1 MITAPMQPW
10 LITLEAYREL
20 CTVNFQ
26 TPAQEGN
33 SVDAKQ
39 PSYELRDG
47 LATVRIHGTMLRQV
61 SPRQKAISAICG
73 VRLCSMEETAAALL
87 QAAADPAAHT
97 ILLDI
102 DSPGGT
108 VNGTPELAQVVRT
121 VAKDKHV
128 YAFTAGQ
135 CCSAAYWVASQ
146 ADVIYAAPSATV
158 GSIGVILPVVDS
170 SALYD
175 RCGLKMEVFSA
186 GKYKSTGMDGTSLT
200 EEQRDRLTQQVNAT
214 WARFKQAVTRRRSIS
229 EADMEGQTFYGLDAR
244 EHHLIDACVL
254 SLGVAQGK
262 LIERHRA
269 LSLHGS
275 YHT

>member
-10 LITLEAYREL
+10 LITLESYREL

-26 TPAQEGN
+26 SPAQSN
-33 SVDAKQ
+33 TVDEKAQ
-39 PSYELRDG
+39 PYELREG

-73 VRLCSMEETAAALL
+73 VRLCSMEETADALL
-87 QAAADPAAHT
+87 QAAADPAVHT

-121 VAKDKHV
+121 IAKDKHV

-200 EEQRDRLTQQVNAT
+200 EEQRNRLTQQVNAT
-214 WARFKQAVTRRRSIS
+214 WASFKQAVTRRRSIS
-229 EADMEGQTFYGLDAR
+229 DADMEGQTFYGLDAR
-244 EHHLIDACVL
+244 EKKIIDAITY
-254 SLGVAQGK
+254 SLENVQK
-262 LIERHRA
+262 KISKRH
-269 LSLHGS
+269 SFNV
-275 YHT
+275 

>member
-26 TPAQEGN
+26 SPAQGN
-33 SVDAKQ
+33 AVDEKAQ
-39 PSYELRDG
+39 PYELLNG
-47 LATVRIHGTMLRQV
+47 LAIVRIHGTMLRQV
-61 SPRQKAISAICG
+61 SPRQKAIAAICG

-87 QAAADPAAHT
+87 QAAADPAVHT

-121 VAKDKHV
+121 VAKEKHV

-214 WARFKQAVTRRRSIS
+214 WGRFKQAVTRRRSIS
-229 EADMEGQTFYGLDAR
+229 EADMEGQTFYGWEAQNEKLVDAIVISR
-244 EHHLIDACVL
+244 STL
-254 SLGVAQGK
+254 QQK
-262 LIERHRA
+262 IEKRHV
-269 LSLHGS
+269 
-275 YHT
+275 TT

>member
-26 TPAQEGN
+26 SPAQGN
-33 SVDAKQ
+33 AVDEKAQ
-39 PSYELRDG
+39 AYELLNG

-61 SPRQKAISAICG
+61 SPRQKAIAAICG
-73 VRLCSMEETAAALL
+73 VRLCSMEETTAALL
-87 QAAADPAAHT
+87 QAAADPAVHT

-229 EADMEGQTFYGLDAR
+229 EADMEGQTFYGSDAR
-244 EHHLIDACVL
+244 EHHLVDACAF
-254 SLGVAQGK
+254 SLGAIQGK
-262 LIERHRA
+262 LIERHQA
-269 LSLHGS
+269 LSLPRCC
-275 YHT
+275 YTK

>member
-1 MITAPMQPW
+1 MMTSPTQPW

-26 TPAQEGN
+26 SPAQSNAVEE
-33 SVDAKQ
+33 KQ
-39 PSYELRDG
+39 QPYEVRDG

-61 SPRQKAISAICG
+61 SPRQKTIAAICG
-73 VRLCSMEETAAALL
+73 VRLCSMEDTAAALM
-87 QAAADPAAHT
+87 QAAENPAVHT

-108 VNGTPELAQVVRT
+108 VNGTPELAQVVRS

-200 EEQRDRLTQQVNAT
+200 AEQRYRLTQQVNDT
-214 WARFKQAVTRRRSIS
+214 WGRFKQAVNRRRSIS

-244 EHHLIDACVL
+244 EPHLIDACAG
-254 SLGVAQGK
+254 SLAAVQAK
-262 LIERHRA
+262 LIARHNF
-269 LSLHGS
+269 
-275 YHT
+275 

>member
-26 TPAQEGN
+26 SPAQSN
-33 SVDAKQ
+33 AVDEKAQ
-39 PSYELRDG
+39 PYELLNG

-73 VRLCSMEETAAALL
+73 VRLCSMEETASALL
-87 QAAADPAAHT
+87 QAAADPAVHT

-108 VNGTPELAQVVRT
+108 VNGTPELALVVRT
-121 VAKDKHV
+121 IAKDKHV

-214 WARFKQAVTRRRSIS
+214 WGRFKQAVTRRRSIS

-244 EHHLIDACVL
+244 EHHLIDAC
-254 SLGVAQGK
+254 
-262 LIERHRA
+262 A
-269 LSLHGS
+269 LSIDVIQHKLVARHHCS
-275 YHT
+275 ATNTPH

>member
-33 SVDAKQ
+33 SLDAKQ

-73 VRLCSMEETAAALL
+73 VRLCSMEETADALL
-87 QAAADPAAHT
+87 QAAADPAVHT

-121 VAKDKHV
+121 IAKDKHV

-170 SALYD
+170 SALYG
-175 RCGLKMEVFSA
+175 RCGLKMEAFSA

-214 WARFKQAVTRRRSIS
+214 WARFKQAVTRRRTID
-229 EADMEGQTFYGLDAR
+229 EADMEGQSFYGTDAR
-244 EHHLIDACVL
+244 DKRLVDACNY
-254 SLGVAQGK
+254 S
-262 LIERHRA
+262 IEKIKNKIILRH
-269 LSLHGS
+269 SV
-275 YHT
+275 

>member
-26 TPAQEGN
+26 SPALSITIEEK
-33 SVDAKQ
+33 AQ
-39 PSYELRDG
+39 PYELQNG

-61 SPRQKAISAICG
+61 SPRQKAIAAICG
-73 VRLCSMEETAAALL
+73 VRLCSMEETASALL
-87 QAAADPAAHT
+87 QAAADPAVHT

-108 VNGTPELAQVVRT
+108 VNGTPELAQIVRT
-121 VAKDKHV
+121 VAREKHV

-200 EEQRDRLTQQVNAT
+200 AEQRDRLSQQVNAT
-214 WARFKQAVTRRRSIS
+214 WERFKQAVIRRRAIA
-229 EADMEGQTFYGLDAR
+229 EADMEGQSFYGSAAQK
-244 EHHLIDACVL
+244 HHLVDACVL
-254 SLGVAQGK
+254 NKNAVQSK
-262 LIERHRA
+262 LILRHTKTNT
-269 LSLHGS
+269 LL
-275 YHT
+275 

>member
-1 MITAPMQPW
+1 MITAPTQPW

-26 TPAQEGN
+26 SPAQGN
-33 SVDAKQ
+33 AVDEKAQ
-39 PSYELRDG
+39 PYELQNG
-47 LATVRIHGTMLRQV
+47 LATVCIHGTMLRQV

-87 QAAADPAAHT
+87 QAAADPAVHT

-121 VAKDKHV
+121 VAKDNHV

-200 EEQRDRLTQQVNAT
+200 EEQRDRLMQQVNAT
-214 WARFKQAVTRRRSIS
+214 WARFKQAVTCRRAINDSG
-229 EADMEGQTFYGLDAR
+229 MEGQTFYGWEAQNEKLVDAIVMSR
-244 EHHLIDACVL
+244 SIL
-254 SLGVAQGK
+254 QQK
-262 LIERHRA
+262 IEKRHV
-269 LSLHGS
+269 
-275 YHT
+275 TT

>member
-26 TPAQEGN
+26 SPAQGN
-33 SVDAKQ
+33 AVDEKAQ
-39 PSYELRDG
+39 PYELLNG

-73 VRLCSMEETAAALL
+73 VRLCSMEETADALL
-87 QAAADPAAHT
+87 QAAADPAVHT

-121 VAKDKHV
+121 IAKDKHV

-170 SALYD
+170 SAFYD

-200 EEQRDRLTQQVNAT
+200 AEQRDRLTQQVNDT
-214 WARFKQAVTRRRSIS
+214 WGRFKQAVTRRRTID
-229 EADMEGQTFYGLDAR
+229 ETDMEGQSFYGTDAR
-244 EHHLIDACVL
+244 EKKLVDACVY
-254 SLGVAQGK
+254 SGK
-262 LIERHRA
+262 NLKNKIIERHKN
-269 LSLHGS
+269 
-275 YHT
+275 

>member
-26 TPAQEGN
+26 SPAQSN
-33 SVDAKQ
+33 AVDEKTQ
-39 PSYELRDG
+39 PYELREG
-47 LATVRIHGTMLRQV
+47 LATVRIHGTLLRQV

-73 VRLCSMEETAAALL
+73 VRLCSMEETASALQ
-87 QAAADPAAHT
+87 QAAADPAVHT

-170 SALYD
+170 SAFYD

-200 EEQRDRLTQQVNAT
+200 AEQRDRLTQQVNDT
-214 WARFKQAVTRRRSIS
+214 WGRFKQAVTRRRSIS
-229 EADMEGQTFYGLDAR
+229 EADMEGQSFYGWDAFKHNLLDGVICDMSECCR
-244 EHHLIDACVL
+244 KIDM
-254 SLGVAQGK
+254 
-262 LIERHRA
+262 RHN
-269 LSLHGS
+269 SKIIS
-275 YHT
+275 IKN

>member
-1 MITAPMQPW
+1 MTTSPMQPW

-20 CTVNFQ
+20 CTVNFHS
-26 TPAQEGN
+26 PAQGN
-33 SVDAKQ
+33 TVNEKSQ
-39 PSYELRDG
+39 PYELKNG
-47 LATVRIHGTMLRQV
+47 LATVRIHGTMQRQV
-61 SPRQKAISAICG
+61 SPRQKAIAAICG
-73 VRLCSMEETAAALL
+73 VRLCSMEETASALL
-87 QAAADPAAHT
+87 QVAADPAVHT

-108 VNGTPELAQVVRT
+108 VNGTPELAQVVCT
-121 VAKDKHV
+121 IAKDKHI

-158 GSIGVILPVVDS
+158 DSIGVILPVVDS

-214 WARFKQAVTRRRSIS
+214 WARFKQAVTRRRSID
-229 EADMEGQTFYGLDAR
+229 EADMEGQSFYGTDAR
-244 EHHLIDACVL
+244 DKKIVDACSSSFDELHRKL
-254 SLGVAQGK
+254 SL
-262 LIERHRA
+262 RHA
-269 LSLHGS
+269 HDNL
-275 YHT
+275 

>member
-26 TPAQEGN
+26 SPAQGN
-33 SVDAKQ
+33 AVDEKAQ
-39 PSYELRDG
+39 SYEIQEG

-61 SPRQKAISAICG
+61 SPRQKAIAAICG

-121 VAKDKHV
+121 IAKDKHV
-128 YAFTAGQ
+128 YAFTAGK

-200 EEQRDRLTQQVNAT
+200 AEQRDRLSQQVNAT
-214 WARFKQAVTRRRSIS
+214 WERFKQAVTRRRTIS

-244 EHHLIDACVL
+244 DKGLVDACCF
-254 SLGVAQGK
+254 SYIM
-262 LIERHRA
+262 LIEKIGKRHSR
-269 LSLHGS
+269 S
-275 YHT
+275 

>member
-1 MITAPMQPW
+1 MITSPMQPW

-26 TPAQEGN
+26 APAQGN
-33 SVDAKQ
+33 AVDEKAQ
-39 PSYELRDG
+39 PYELKEG

-61 SPRQKAISAICG
+61 SPRQKAIAVICG
-73 VRLCSMEETAAALL
+73 VRLCSMEETASALQ
-87 QAAADPAAHT
+87 QAAADPAVHT

-121 VAKDKHV
+121 IAKDKHV

-135 CCSAAYWVASQ
+135 CCFAAYWVASQ

-229 EADMEGQTFYGLDAR
+229 EDDMEGQTFYGLEAR
-244 EHHLIDACVL
+244 DRHLIDACAP
-254 SLGVAQGK
+254 SLDGVKKK
-262 LIERHRA
+262 LIQRHYF
-269 LSLHGS
+269 SK
-275 YHT
+275 

>member
-26 TPAQEGN
+26 APAQGN
-33 SVDAKQ
+33 AVDEKAQ
-39 PSYELRDG
+39 PYEVRDG

-73 VRLCSMEETAAALL
+73 VRLCSMEETASALL
-87 QAAADPAAHT
+87 QAAADPAVHT

-108 VNGTPELAQVVRT
+108 VNGTPELAQVVRII
-121 VAKDKHV
+121 AKDKHV
-128 YAFTAGQ
+128 YTFTAGQ

-146 ADVIYAAPSATV
+146 ADVIYATPSATV
-158 GSIGVILPVVDS
+158 GSIGVILPVVDN

-200 EEQRDRLTQQVNAT
+200 EEQRNRLTQQVNDT
-214 WARFKQAVTRRRSIS
+214 CCTSSFYSSWNLQVTFIETFCFETSSSTDSSSTIAAEASI
-229 EADMEGQTFYGLDAR
+229 
-244 EHHLIDACVL
+244 
-254 SLGVAQGK
+254 VAYDFIITRPLAAESK
-262 LIERHRA
+262 L
-269 LSLHGS
+269 
-275 YHT
+275 

>member
-20 CTVNFQ
+20 CTGNFQ
-26 TPAQEGN
+26 SPVQRN
-33 SVDAKQ
+33 SVDEKAQ
-39 PSYELRDG
+39 PYELREG
-47 LATVRIHGTMLRQV
+47 LATVRIHGTMLRQL
-61 SPRQKAISAICG
+61 SPRQKSIASICG
-73 VRLCSMEETAAALL
+73 VRLCSMEETASALL
-87 QAAADPAAHT
+87 QAAADPAVHT

-121 VAKDKHV
+121 VAKNKHV

-200 EEQRDRLTQQVNAT
+200 EEQRDRLTQQVNTT
-214 WARFKQAVTRRRSIS
+214 WGRFKQAVTRRRSID
-229 EADMEGQTFYGLDAR
+229 EAVMEGQSFYGLDCLSN
-244 EHHLIDACVL
+244 HLVDGISPSVS
-254 SLGVAQGK
+254 SLISKILV
-262 LIERHRA
+262 RH
-269 LSLHGS
+269 G
-275 YHT
+275 

>member
-10 LITLEAYREL
+10 LITLEAYRAL

-26 TPAQEGN
+26 STAQGN
-33 SVDAKQ
+33 GVDEKPQ
-39 PSYELRDG
+39 PYEVRDG

-214 WARFKQAVTRRRSIS
+214 WARFKQAVTHRRSIS
-229 EADMEGQTFYGLDAR
+229 DADMEGQTFYGLDAR
-244 EHHLIDACVL
+244 EHRLIDACAYNIE
-254 SLGVAQGK
+254 SMQKK
-262 LIERHRA
+262 LRIRHGR
-269 LSLHGS
+269 
-275 YHT
+275 

>member
-26 TPAQEGN
+26 TPAQGN
-33 SVDAKQ
+33 SVDEKAQ
-39 PSYELRDG
+39 SYEIQEG

-61 SPRQKAISAICG
+61 SPRQKAIAAICG

-87 QAAADPAAHT
+87 QAAADPAVHT

-121 VAKDKHV
+121 VAKEKHV

-214 WARFKQAVTRRRSIS
+214 WERFKQAVTRRRTIS
-229 EADMEGQTFYGLDAR
+229 ETDMEGQSFYGLDCLFN
-244 EHHLIDACVL
+244 HLVDGISPSVS
-254 SLGVAQGK
+254 SLKSKILV
-262 LIERHRA
+262 RH
-269 LSLHGS
+269 G
-275 YHT
+275 

>member
-1 MITAPMQPW
+1 MITSPMQPW

-26 TPAQEGN
+26 SPAQSN
-33 SVDAKQ
+33 AVDEKSQ
-39 PSYELRDG
+39 PYELREG

-73 VRLCSMEETAAALL
+73 VRLCSMEETAAALQ
-87 QAAADPAAHT
+87 QAAADPAVHT

-121 VAKDKHV
+121 IAKDKHV
-128 YAFTAGQ
+128 YTFTAGQ

-214 WARFKQAVTRRRSIS
+214 WARFKQAVTLRRSIS
-229 EADMEGQTFYGLDAR
+229 EADMEGQTFYGLDCLAN
-244 EHHLIDACVL
+244 HLIDGIL
-254 SLGVAQGK
+254 PSIYSLK
-262 LIERHRA
+262 SKISLRH
-269 LSLHGS
+269 SLKQF
-275 YHT
+275 

>member
-26 TPAQEGN
+26 SPAQGN
-33 SVDAKQ
+33 AVDEKAQ
-39 PSYELRDG
+39 PYELLNG

-73 VRLCSMEETAAALL
+73 VRLCSTEETAAALL
-87 QAAADPAAHT
+87 QAAADPAVHT

-170 SALYD
+170 SAFYD

-200 EEQRDRLTQQVNAT
+200 AEQRDRLTQQVNDT
-214 WARFKQAVTRRRSIS
+214 WGRFKQAVTRRRTID
-229 EADMEGQTFYGLDAR
+229 ETDMEGQSFYGTDAR
-244 EHHLIDACVL
+244 EKKLVDACVY
-254 SLGVAQGK
+254 SGK
-262 LIERHRA
+262 NLKNKIIERHKN
-269 LSLHGS
+269 
-275 YHT
+275 

>member
-1 MITAPMQPW
+1 MITSPMQPW

-26 TPAQEGN
+26 APAQGN
-33 SVDAKQ
+33 AVDEKAQ
-39 PSYELRDG
+39 PYELKEG

-61 SPRQKAISAICG
+61 SPRQKAIAVICG
-73 VRLCSMEETAAALL
+73 VRLCSMEETASAL
-87 QAAADPAAHT
+87 QKAAADPAVHT

-121 VAKDKHV
+121 IAKDKHV

-229 EADMEGQTFYGLDAR
+229 EDDMEGQTFYGLEAR
-244 EHHLIDACVL
+244 DRHLIDACAP
-254 SLGVAQGK
+254 SLDGVKKK
-262 LIERHRA
+262 LIQRHYF
-269 LSLHGS
+269 SK
-275 YHT
+275 

>member
-1 MITAPMQPW
+1 MITVPMQPW

-26 TPAQEGN
+26 SPAQGN
-33 SVDAKQ
+33 GVDEKPQ
-39 PSYELRDG
+39 PYEVRDG

-61 SPRQKAISAICG
+61 SHRQKSIAAICG
-73 VRLCSMEETAAALL
+73 VRLCCMEETASALL
-87 QAAADPAAHT
+87 QAAADPAVHT

-121 VAKDKHV
+121 IAKDKHV

-135 CCSAAYWVASQ
+135 CCSSAYWVASQ

-170 SALYD
+170 STLYD

-214 WARFKQAVTRRRSIS
+214 WARFKQAVNRRRSIS
-229 EADMEGQTFYGLDAR
+229 EDDMEGQTFYGLDAR
-244 EHHLIDACVL
+244 EHRLIDACAYNIE
-254 SLGVAQGK
+254 SMQKK
-262 LIERHRA
+262 LRIRHGR
-269 LSLHGS
+269 
-275 YHT
+275 

>member
-26 TPAQEGN
+26 SPAQGN
-33 SVDAKQ
+33 ADDEKAQ
-39 PSYELRDG
+39 PYELQNG

-61 SPRQKAISAICG
+61 SPRQKAIAAICG
-73 VRLCSMEETAAALL
+73 VRLCSMEETASVLQ
-87 QAAADPAAHT
+87 QAAADPAVHT

-108 VNGTPELAQVVRT
+108 VNGTPELAQVVRSI
-121 VAKDKHV
+121 AKDKHV

-158 GSIGVILPVVDS
+158 GSIGVILPMVDS

-200 EEQRDRLTQQVNAT
+200 AEQRDRLTQQVNDT
-214 WARFKQAVTRRRSIS
+214 WARFKQAVTLRRSID

-244 EHHLIDACVL
+244 DKGLVDACTISKTL
-254 SLGVAQGK
+254 LQQK
-262 LIERHRA
+262 ILNRHA
-269 LSLHGS
+269 ITFL
-275 YHT
+275 

>member
-1 MITAPMQPW
+1 MITSPMQPW

-26 TPAQEGN
+26 APAQGN
-33 SVDAKQ
+33 AVDEKAQ
-39 PSYELRDG
+39 PYELRDG

-61 SPRQKAISAICG
+61 SPRQKAIAAICG
-73 VRLCSMEETAAALL
+73 VRLCSMEETASAML
-87 QAAADPAAHT
+87 QAAADPAVHT

-121 VAKDKHV
+121 IAKDRHV

-200 EEQRDRLTQQVNAT
+200 EEQRDRLSQQVNDT
-214 WARFKQAVTRRRSIS
+214 WGRFKQAVTRRRSIS
-229 EADMEGQTFYGLDAR
+229 EDDMEGQTFYGLDAR
-244 EHHLIDACVL
+244 VKKLVDACEL
-254 SLGVAQGK
+254 SLYTVRNK
-262 LIERHRA
+262 IIIRHSR
-269 LSLHGS
+269 
-275 YHT
+275 

>member
-1 MITAPMQPW
+1 MITSPMQPW

-26 TPAQEGN
+26 APAQGN
-33 SVDAKQ
+33 AVDEKAQ
-39 PSYELRDG
+39 PYELKEG

-61 SPRQKAISAICG
+61 SPRQKAIAVICG
-73 VRLCSMEETAAALL
+73 VRLCSMEETASALQ
-87 QAAADPAAHT
+87 QAAADPAVHT

-121 VAKDKHV
+121 IAKDKHV

-229 EADMEGQTFYGLDAR
+229 EDDMEGQMFYGLEAR
-244 EHHLIDACVL
+244 DRHLIDACAP
-254 SLGVAQGK
+254 SLDGVKKK
-262 LIERHRA
+262 LIQRHYF
-269 LSLHGS
+269 SK
-275 YHT
+275 

>member
-26 TPAQEGN
+26 SPAQGN
-33 SVDAKQ
+33 TVDEKPQ
-39 PSYELRDG
+39 PYEQQNG
-47 LATVRIHGTMLRQV
+47 LVTVRIHGTMLRQV
-61 SPRQKAISAICG
+61 SPRQKAIAAICG
-73 VRLCSMEETAAALL
+73 VRLCSMEETSSALL
-87 QAAADPAAHT
+87 QAAADPAVHT

-108 VNGTPELAQVVRT
+108 VNGTPELAQLVRT
-121 VAKDKHV
+121 IAKDKHV

-200 EEQRDRLTQQVNAT
+200 EEQRDRLTQQVNDT
-214 WARFKQAVTRRRSIS
+214 WARFKQAVTRRRTID
-229 EADMEGQTFYGLDAR
+229 ETDMEGQSFYGTDAR
-244 EHHLIDACVL
+244 HKKLVDACVY
-254 SLGVAQGK
+254 SGK
-262 LIERHRA
+262 NLKNKIIERHKN
-269 LSLHGS
+269 
-275 YHT
+275 

>member
-10 LITLEAYREL
+10 LITLESYREL

-26 TPAQEGN
+26 SPAQSN
-33 SVDAKQ
+33 AVDEKVQ
-39 PSYELRDG
+39 PYEQLNG

-73 VRLCSMEETAAALL
+73 VRLCSMEETASALL
-87 QAAADPAAHT
+87 QAAADPAVHT
-97 ILLDI
+97 ILMDI

-200 EEQRDRLTQQVNAT
+200 EEQRDRLTQQVNDT
-214 WARFKQAVTRRRSIS
+214 WARFKQSVTRRRFII
-229 EADMEGQTFYGLDAR
+229 EADMEGQSFYGTDAR
-244 EHHLIDACVL
+244 DKSLVDACAG
-254 SLGVAQGK
+254 SLAAVQAK
-262 LIERHRA
+262 LIARHSSQKRGA
-269 LSLHGS
+269 
-275 YHT
+275 

>member
-1 MITAPMQPW
+1 MMTASMQPW

-20 CTVNFQ
+20 STVNFQ
-26 TPAQEGN
+26 SQAQSNTVEEK
-33 SVDAKQ
+33 AH
-39 PSYELRDG
+39 PYELRDG
-47 LATVRIHGTMLRQV
+47 LATVRIYGTMLRQV
-61 SPRQKAISAICG
+61 SPRQKAIAAFCG
-73 VRLCSMEETAAALL
+73 MRLCSMEENSTALM
-87 QAAADPAAHT
+87 QAAADPAVHT

-102 DSPGGT
+102 DSPGGS

-121 VAKDKHV
+121 IARDKHV

-175 RCGLKMEVFSA
+175 RNGLKMEVFSA
-186 GKYKSTGMDGTSLT
+186 GKYKSAGMDGTSLT

-214 WARFKQAVTRRRSIS
+214 WARFKQAVTCRRKIAP
-229 EADMEGQTFYGLDAR
+229 ADMEGQSFYGREALEKGLVDANCTDFNR
-244 EHHLIDACVL
+244 LHA
-254 SLGVAQGK
+254 K
-262 LIERHRA
+262 LLYRHA
-269 LSLHGS
+269 VM
-275 YHT
+275 

>member
-1 MITAPMQPW
+1 MITSPMQPW

-26 TPAQEGN
+26 APAQGN
-33 SVDAKQ
+33 AVDEKAQ
-39 PSYELRDG
+39 PYELKEG

-61 SPRQKAISAICG
+61 SPRQKAIAVICG
-73 VRLCSMEETAAALL
+73 VRLCSMEEPASAL
-87 QAAADPAAHT
+87 QHAAADPAVHT

-121 VAKDKHV
+121 IAKDKHV

-229 EADMEGQTFYGLDAR
+229 EDDMEGQTFYGLEAR
-244 EHHLIDACVL
+244 DRHLIDACAP
-254 SLGVAQGK
+254 SLDGVKKK
-262 LIERHRA
+262 LIQRHYF
-269 LSLHGS
+269 SK
-275 YHT
+275 

>member
-1 MITAPMQPW
+1 MITSPMQPW

-26 TPAQEGN
+26 SPAQGN
-33 SVDAKQ
+33 DVDEKAQ
-39 PSYELRDG
+39 PYELRDG

-61 SPRQKAISAICG
+61 SPRQKAIAAICG

-87 QAAADPAAHT
+87 QAAADPAVHT

-121 VAKDKHV
+121 VAREKHV

-200 EEQRDRLTQQVNAT
+200 EEQRDRLSQQVNDI
-214 WARFKQAVTRRRSIS
+214 WGRFKQAVTRRRSIS
-229 EADMEGQTFYGLDAR
+229 EHDMEGQSFYGWDAENKR
-244 EHHLIDACVL
+244 LVDACIISI
-254 SLGVAQGK
+254 SLIRK
-262 LIERHRA
+262 KIDKRH
-269 LSLHGS
+269 LKKCL
-275 YHT
+275 

>member
-1 MITAPMQPW
+1 MITSPMQPW

-26 TPAQEGN
+26 APAKGN
-33 SVDAKQ
+33 AVDEKAQ
-39 PSYELRDG
+39 PYELRDG
-47 LATVRIHGTMLRQV
+47 LATVRIHGTMLRHV
-61 SPRQKAISAICG
+61 SHRQKSIAAICG
-73 VRLCSMEETAAALL
+73 VRLCSMEETAAALQ
-87 QAAADPAAHT
+87 QAAADPAVHT

-146 ADVIYAAPSATV
+146 SDVIYATPSATV

-170 SALYD
+170 SAFYD

-214 WARFKQAVTRRRSIS
+214 WARFKQAVTRRRTIS
-229 EADMEGQTFYGLDAR
+229 DADMEGQSFYGTDAR
-244 EHHLIDACVL
+244 DKKLVDACIHSV
-254 SLGVAQGK
+254 GVVKGK
-262 LIERHRA
+262 ILTRHAARFP
-269 LSLHGS
+269 LC
-275 YHT
+275 